1 MHKLQALYR
10 LPNDWEKE
18 INSPELKRSLNTTID
33 YLCSRIEKNISIYP
47 PIQNIYSAFN
57 LCSFTNTK
65 LVIFG
70 QDPYH
75 QDTEANGLAFAV
87 NKGNR
92 IPPSLKN
99 IYKEIKN
106 DIGFVINDTGNLDEW
121 AKQGVLLLNTSLT
134 VEDSKP
140 GSHSKIGWDNLINL
154 VICKLNKK
162 GNVVFLL
169 WGEKAITKRKLIDEN
184 TNYVLTAPHPS
195 PLSSYRGFFG
205 CCHFSKAN
213 KILLKNYN
221 QGISW

>member
-106 DIGFVINDTGNLDEW
+106 DIGFVVNDTGNLDEW

>member
-1 MHKLQALYR
+1 MHKLQALHR

-18 INSPELKRSLNTTID
+18 INSPELKQSLNTTID

-75 QDTEANGLAFAV
+75 QDAEANGLAFAV

-169 WGEKAITKRKLIDEN
+169 WGEKAISKRKLIDEN
-184 TNYVLTAPHPS
+184 RNYVLTAPHPS

-213 KILLKNYN
+213 KILLKNN
-221 QGISW
+221 TQGISW

>member
-18 INSPELKRSLNTTID
+18 INSSELKLCLNTTID

-75 QDTEANGLAFAV
+75 QDAEANGLAFAV
-87 NKGNR
+87 NKGKK
-92 IPPSLKN
+92 IPPSLQN

-106 DIGFVINDTGNLDEW
+106 DIGFIVNDSGNLDEW
-121 AKQGVLLLNTSLT
+121 AKQWVLLLNTSLT

-169 WGEKAITKRKLIDEN
+169 WGEKAISKRKLIDEN

-213 KILLKNYN
+213 KILLKNN
-221 QGISW
+221 TQGISW

>member
-221 QGISW
+221 QVISW